1 MNTTNYLSDDQAEH
15 LARRVAAQL
24 DQGLR
29 ELPHDISERLRAART
44 RAVAAR
50 RQTAPVLATAAYNAG
65 PGRPTRWREVF
76 SRVLSMSDGQIRF
89 IGLVSE
95 WQQTEGNERVERRD
109 DVEQDQQHG
118 DEQAQHTVDPAAAE
132 TPRPPPP
139 PPRAPPSRSP
149 RVPRHPPCSCAR

>member
-50 RQTAPVLATAAYNAG
+50 RQTAPVLATAARVQKGTLVLEGG
-65 PGRPTRWREVF
+65 PDKMRFWGWMGSVIPLVALVLGLFVIHSLHNDWRADELASVDTALLIDELPPSAYTDPGF
-76 SRVLSMSDGQIRF
+76 LRF
-89 IGLVSE
+89 IRSGS
-95 WQQTEGNERVERRD
+95 TEV
-109 DVEQDQQHG
+109 
-118 DEQAQHTVDPAAAE
+118 AA
-132 TPRPPPP
+132 T
-139 PPRAPPSRSP
+139 STSTD
-149 RVPRHPPCSCAR
+149 